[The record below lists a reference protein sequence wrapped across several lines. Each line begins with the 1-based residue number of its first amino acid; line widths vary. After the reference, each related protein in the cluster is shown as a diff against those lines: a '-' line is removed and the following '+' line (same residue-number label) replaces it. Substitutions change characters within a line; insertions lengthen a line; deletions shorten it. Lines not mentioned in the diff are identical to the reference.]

1 MIFCDTG
8 DILLYAKLVLCV
20 FMAIVLT
27 ISSSAIIVKLVM
39 VKKTKQKMQKFKKE
53 KKNILSYFKSKT
65 NEYTETSLNMSSM
78 DTQSSYADNKTTNT
92 ESSKAKK
99 VTVPTSKADAINNMI
114 VVLSIATLFFDI
126 LYLTILINRISL
138 KSLRLTNNIARISF
152 NNEIEKLLMLIK
164 FSITGLLFF
173 VSGEIFRG
181 HLYSLF
187 KFCTKKF
194 KNSKLNNSTNL

>member
-1 MIFCDTG
+1 
-8 DILLYAKLVLCV
+8 
-20 FMAIVLT
+20 
-27 ISSSAIIVKLVM
+27 M
-39 VKKTKQKMQKFKKE
+39 VKKTKQNMQKFRKE
-53 KKNILSYFKSKT
+53 KKPIFSYFKSKP
-65 NEYTETSLNMSSM
+65 NEYTETSLNLSSM
-78 DTQSSYADNKTTNT
+78 DTQSSYADNKMTDADY
-92 ESSKAKK
+92 SKAKK
-99 VTVPTSKADAINNMI
+99 VTTPTSKADAINNMI

-181 HLYSLF
+181 HLYTLF
-187 KFCTKKF
+187 NFCTKKF
-194 KNSKLNNSTNL
+194 KNKG